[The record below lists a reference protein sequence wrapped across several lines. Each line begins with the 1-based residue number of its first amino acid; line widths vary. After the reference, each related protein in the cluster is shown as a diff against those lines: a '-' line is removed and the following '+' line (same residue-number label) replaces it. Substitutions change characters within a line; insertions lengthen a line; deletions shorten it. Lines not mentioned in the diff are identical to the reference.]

1 MIDFIEDI
9 LNENRKFYVNEYKQV
24 IEASLK
30 HINAIQMNLNMKKP
44 QYLMKRIFKKAPDAK
59 TLH

>member
-44 QYLMKRIFKKAPDAK
+44 
-59 TLH
+59 